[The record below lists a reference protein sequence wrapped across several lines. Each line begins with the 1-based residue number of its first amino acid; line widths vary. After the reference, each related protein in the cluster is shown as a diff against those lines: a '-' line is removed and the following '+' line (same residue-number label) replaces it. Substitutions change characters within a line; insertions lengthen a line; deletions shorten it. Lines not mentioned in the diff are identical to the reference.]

1 MQNNCFNENI
11 STLKLQKNSC
21 GHMLQFMIS
30 FHMKTWHTLHFV
42 SSANFR
48 NI

>member
-11 STLKLQKNSC
+11 SDLKLQINSC
-21 GHMLQFMIS
+21 GDMFQFIIS
-30 FHMKTWHTLHFV
+30 FHMKTWHTLHFI

-48 NI
+48 KI